1 MFFDHRLWQFT
12 RGVRL
17 RIAATVAMGVF
28 ASLVGI
34 GRLAL
39 LGWLLARV
47 FAGDA
52 FSELVVPFAL
62 VAAVMV
68 LRGWIEH
75 TRAVFAHRT
84 AARVQLAL
92 RQRLYAKV
100 VALGPAH
107 FGLERTGAV
116 LLSLIDGVEQL
127 ETWFGEYLPQL
138 LVATITPLVVF
149 AWLAFFDFPVAAL
162 MFGFA
167 MFTLF
172 APWLFQRWDARSSA
186 RRSKAY
192 RGFAAEFL
200 DAVQGL
206 ATLKAFGQSTARGRL
221 LAQRAHEVFRS
232 TMWVLATNALTRGL
246 TDTGIAVGS
255 AAVLGYGAWRV
266 TQGQMGLDVLLVVLM
281 MGIEV
286 FRPQRDLRALL
297 HTGMLGP
304 AAADDVFAVLDARP
318 KVEPP
323 AAPVALD
330 GPLAPTVAF
339 ENVSFAYPG
348 GRRAAHRGL
357 SFRVGAGERVGFVG
371 ESGAGK
377 STIVRL
383 LLRFYDPGEG
393 VVRIGGHDLRRL
405 RPEDVYRGVA
415 VVNQDT
421 YLFHGT
427 VEDNLRFG
435 KPDADAGEI
444 EAAAR
449 AANAHE
455 FISRL
460 PQGYATVV
468 GERGIKLSG
477 GQRQRIAIARALL
490 RDAPILILDEALS
503 AVDAENEAV
512 IQQALD
518 RLMQGRTT
526 LIFAHRLSSVIGAD
540 RILVLDHGSVVETG
554 DHASLM
560 RAGGAYFR
568 LMGAQAEE
576 KGVSARSEQDRED
589 ARSGTGPGVSATP
602 SHAGNAE
609 EGEDARFGTP
619 PGAPAPAGIAGN
631 GGDGPR
637 CREIPLEDLHA
648 DDAAAQ
654 HEPTDA
660 ILRAQGLSWAGAF
673 RELLRHV
680 VPWKARLSLV
690 LVFGIVRVV
699 ALIGVGVVSALA
711 VAAVKHGEPYTQHLV
726 VLAVI
731 APLAGVLH
739 WLESWFAH
747 DMAFR
752 MLAEMRI
759 ALYEKLDRL
768 APAYLVRRRTGDL
781 VAMATHDVELVEY
794 FFAHTVAP
802 FFVAVL
808 VPAVVIGTLGWFG
821 WPMAAALLPFLAVV
835 ALSPFLARHRI
846 DALGSRAREALGDL
860 NAHAV
865 DTIQGLGE
873 IIAFQRT
880 GARGAE
886 FTARIERHVGLR
898 LPFFSD
904 LTRQTAIL
912 EAATGLGGLVV
923 VVAGARLAASG
934 ALDPAILPML
944 TLLAMSAFLP
954 VSEIAHI
961 GRQLADTLGATRRL
975 YAVHNEAEAVR
986 DGPGVDV
993 PPGPEPEYGLESGSG
1008 PEPVGDGDGDG
1019 ARLGLRGDVPQGSG
1033 GDRHGD
1039 EARSD
1044 PRDGARSGA
1053 GEAGHE
1059 GTTFPGPRG
1068 DLGSDLS
1075 ARPGGVEI
1083 EVQGVTFSYFRN
1095 RRLALDGATF
1105 TVPAGRTVALVG
1117 PSGAGKTTTAHLLMR
1132 FWDPDSG
1139 VIRLDGFDL
1148 REYRL
1153 DDLRERVA
1161 LVTQDTYLFNET
1173 LRTNILLAKP
1183 EATEAELDAAVRR
1196 ASLTAFVEALPEGLD
1211 TRVGERGVRLS
1222 GGQRQRV
1229 AIARA
1234 FLKDAPVLILDEAT
1248 SHLDAVNEQAVRHA
1262 LEALMSERT
1271 TIVIAHRLSTVR
1283 NADRIVVLDEG
1294 RTGEIGS
1301 HDELVARG
1309 GLYSRLVGR
1318 QMGAAAGR

>member
-1 MFFDHRLWQFT
+1 MFFDPRLWQFT

-47 FAGDA
+47 FAGDTFA
-52 FSELVVPFAL
+52 DLVAPFAL

-75 TRAVFAHRT
+75 TRAMIAHRT
-84 AARVQLAL
+84 AVKVQLAL
-92 RQRLYAKV
+92 RRRLYDQV
-100 VALGPAH
+100 VTLGPSW

-116 LLSLIDGVEQL
+116 MISMIDGVEQL
-127 ETWFGEYLPQL
+127 ETYFGEYLPQL
-138 LVATITPLVVF
+138 LVSFITPIVVLVL
-149 AWLAFFDFPVAAL
+149 LAFLDLPIAVL
-162 MFGFA
+162 MFAFA

-172 APWLFQRWDARSSA
+172 GPVVFQGWDAKSSM

-200 DAVQGL
+200 DAIQGL
-206 ATLKAFGQSTARGRL
+206 ATLKAFGQSAERGRR
-221 LAQRAHEVFRS
+221 LAERAQEVFRS
-232 TMWVLATNALTRGL
+232 TMWVLATNSLTRGL

-255 AAVLGYGAWRV
+255 AAVLAFGAWRV

-297 HTGMLGP
+297 HNGMMGR
-304 AAADDVFAVLDARP
+304 AAADDIFAVLNAHP
-318 KVEPP
+318 GVEPP
-323 AAPVALD
+323 VAPVEPE
-330 GPLAPTVAF
+330 GPLAPVVEF
-339 ENVSFAYPG
+339 DGISFAYPG
-348 GRRAAHRGL
+348 GRRAAHHAL
-357 SFRVGAGERVGFVG
+357 SFRVEPGERVGFVG

-383 LLRFYDPGEG
+383 LLRFHDPDQG
-393 VVRIGGHDLRRL
+393 VVRIGGHDLRTL
-405 RPEDVYRGVA
+405 RPDDIYRNIA
-415 VVNQDT
+415 VVNQDP

-427 VEDNLRFG
+427 VEENLRFG
-435 KPDADAGEI
+435 RPGATDEDL

-460 PQGYATVV
+460 PQGYGSVI

-490 RDAPILILDEALS
+490 RDAPILVLDEALS

-512 IQQALD
+512 IQSALD

-540 RILVLDHGSVVETG
+540 RILVLDRGAVVEAG

-560 RAGGAYFR
+560 RTGGAYHR

-576 KGVSARSEQDRED
+576 SAQ
-589 ARSGTGPGVSATP
+589 SGASLAAPSVGPMSRRDV
-602 SHAGNAE
+602 
-609 EGEDARFGTP
+609 
-619 PGAPAPAGIAGN
+619 
-631 GGDGPR
+631 
-637 CREIPLEDLHA
+637 PLEDLRA
-648 DDAAAQ
+648 DEASAH

-660 ILRAQGLSWAGAF
+660 ILRAEGLSWAGAF

-680 VPWKARLSLV
+680 GPWKMQLSVV
-690 LVFGIVRVV
+690 LVFGIVRVA
-699 ALIGVGVVSALA
+699 ALIGVGVASALA
-711 VAAVKHGEPYTQHLV
+711 VAAVKQDEPFTQYLV
-726 VLAVI
+726 VLAII

-759 ALYEKLDRL
+759 ALYRKLDRL

-781 VAMATHDVELVEY
+781 VGMATQDVELVEY

-808 VPAVVIGTLGWFG
+808 VPAVVIGSLGWFG
-821 WPMAAALLPFLAVV
+821 WPMAVALVPFLALVT
-835 ALSPFLARHRI
+835 LSPFLARHRI
-846 DALGSRAREALGDL
+846 DEQGSRAREAFGDM

-865 DTIQGLGE
+865 DTIQGLAE
-873 IIAFQRT
+873 ILAFQRPR
-880 GARGAE
+880 ARAAE
-886 FTARIERHVGLR
+886 FVARIERHAALR
-898 LPFFSD
+898 LSFFSD

-923 VVAGARLAASG
+923 VMTGAHLAGTG
-934 ALDPAILPML
+934 ALEPAMLPML
-944 TLLAMSAFLP
+944 VLLAMSAFLP

-975 YAVHNEAEAVR
+975 YAVYNEVETVR
-986 DGPGVDV
+986 DGVGVDV
-993 PPGPEPEYGLESGSG
+993 PVRSGSAPS
-1008 PEPVGDGDGDG
+1008 PEVTRRRPRDDTPSAPAAAGFGG
-1019 ARLGLRGDVPQGSG
+1019 A
-1033 GDRHGD
+1033 
-1039 EARSD
+1039 ARS
-1044 PRDGARSGA
+1044 PA
-1053 GEAGHE
+1053 GGI
-1059 GTTFPGPRG
+1059 
-1068 DLGSDLS
+1068 
-1075 ARPGGVEI
+1075 EI
-1083 EVQGVTFSYFRN
+1083 EVRDVSFSYFGN

-1105 TVPAGRTVALVG
+1105 AVPAGSTLALVG
-1117 PSGAGKTTTAHLLMR
+1117 PSGAGKTTVAHLLMR

-1139 VIRLDGFDL
+1139 VIRFDGHDL

-1153 DDLRERVA
+1153 DDLRDRVA

-1173 LRTNILLAKP
+1173 LRSNILLARP
-1183 EATEAELDAAVRR
+1183 GATEAELGDAVRR
-1196 ASLTAFVEALPEGLD
+1196 ASLGAFVEALPEGLD

-1262 LEALMSERT
+1262 LETLMSDRT

-1283 NADRIVVLDEG
+1283 NAERIVVLDAG
-1294 RTGEIGS
+1294 RTEEAGT
-1301 HDELVARG
+1301 HDELITLG
-1309 GLYSRLVGR
+1309 GLYRRLVGR
-1318 QMGAAAGR
+1318 QMTAGR

>member
-1 MFFDHRLWQFT
+1 MFFDTRLWQFT

-47 FAGDA
+47 FAGDT
-52 FSELVVPFAL
+52 FSELMVPFML
-62 VAAVMV
+62 VAAVMM
-68 LRGWIEH
+68 LRGWLEH
-75 TRAVFAHRT
+75 TRAMVAHRT
-84 AARVQLAL
+84 AAMVQLAL
-92 RQRLYAKV
+92 RKRLYARV
-100 VALGPAH
+100 VTLGPSY
-107 FGLERTGAV
+107 FGLQRTGAV
-116 LLSLIDGVEQL
+116 MISMIDGVEQL
-127 ETWFGEYLPQL
+127 ETYFGEYLPQL
-138 LVATITPLVVF
+138 LVSFVTPIVVF
-149 AWLAFFDFPVAAL
+149 ALLAWLDFPVAAL
-162 MFGFA
+162 MFAFA

-172 APWLFQRWDARSSA
+172 APASFQRWDSKSSM

-206 ATLKAFGQSTARGRL
+206 ATLKAFGRSAARGRL
-221 LAQRAHEVFRS
+221 LAERAHEVFRS
-232 TMWVLATNALTRGL
+232 TMWVLATNSLTRGL

-255 AAVLGYGAWRV
+255 AAVLAFGAWRV
-266 TQGQMGLDVLLVVLM
+266 VDGQMSLDVLLVVLM

-297 HTGMLGP
+297 HNGMMGT
-304 AAADDVFAVLDARP
+304 AAADDIFAVLNAPP

-323 AAPVALD
+323 AAPVELD
-330 GPLAPTVAF
+330 APIAPVVEF
-339 ENVSFAYPG
+339 DGVSFAYPG
-348 GRRAAHRGL
+348 GRRAAHRKL
-357 SFRVGAGERVGFVG
+357 SFRVEPGERVGFVG

-383 LLRFYDPGEG
+383 LLRFYDPDEG
-393 VVRIGGHDLRRL
+393 AVRIGGHDLRVL
-405 RPEDVYRGVA
+405 RPDDVYRNVA

-427 VEDNLRFG
+427 VEENLRFG
-435 KPDADAGEI
+435 RPDATGEEIDA
-444 EAAAR
+444 AVR

-460 PQGYATVV
+460 PQGYASVI

-512 IQQALD
+512 IQTALD

-560 RAGGAYFR
+560 RAGSAYYR

-576 KGVSARSEQDRED
+576 SVQSD
-589 ARSGTGPGVSATP
+589 ASLA
-602 SHAGNAE
+602 
-609 EGEDARFGTP
+609 
-619 PGAPAPAGIAGN
+619 APAA
-631 GGDGPR
+631 DR
-637 CREIPLEDLHA
+637 TRHRDIPLEDLQA
-648 DDAAAQ
+648 EDAGAH

-660 ILRAQGLSWAGAF
+660 ILRAEGLGWVGAF

-680 VPWKARLSLV
+680 VPWKVKFSVV
-690 LVFGIVRVV
+690 LVFGIVRV
-699 ALIGVGVVSALA
+699 ATLIGVGVASALA
-711 VAAVKHGEPYTQHLV
+711 VAAVKQGEPFTQYLV
-726 VLAVI
+726 VLAII

-759 ALYEKLDRL
+759 ALFEKLDRL

-781 VAMATHDVELVEY
+781 VGMATHDVELVEY

-808 VPAVVIGTLGWFG
+808 VPAVVIGTLAWFG
-821 WPMAAALLPFLAVV
+821 WPMALALIPFLALVS
-835 ALSPFLARHRI
+835 LSPFLARHRI
-846 DALGSRAREALGDL
+846 DTLGSRAREAFGDM

-865 DTIQGLGE
+865 DTIQGLAE
-873 IIAFQRT
+873 IVAFQRT
-880 GARGAE
+880 RIRAAE
-886 FTARIERHVGLR
+886 FVARIERHTGLR

-923 VVAGARLAASG
+923 VVTGAHLTGTG
-934 ALDPAILPML
+934 ALEPAMLPML

-975 YAVHNEAEAVR
+975 YAVHNEAEAVK
-986 DGPGVDV
+986 DGPGMDAQ
-993 PPGPEPEYGLESGSG
+993 SC
-1008 PEPVGDGDGDG
+1008 
-1019 ARLGLRGDVPQGSG
+1019 AG
-1033 GDRHGD
+1033 GI
-1039 EARSD
+1039 
-1044 PRDGARSGA
+1044 
-1053 GEAGHE
+1053 
-1059 GTTFPGPRG
+1059 
-1068 DLGSDLS
+1068 
-1075 ARPGGVEI
+1075 EI
-1083 EVQGVTFSYFRN
+1083 EVRDVSFSYFGN

-1105 TVPAGRTVALVG
+1105 TVPAGRTLALVG
-1117 PSGAGKTTTAHLLMR
+1117 PSGAGKTTAAHLLMR
-1132 FWDPDSG
+1132 FWDPGSG
-1139 VIRLDGFDL
+1139 VIRFDGHDL

-1153 DDLRERVA
+1153 DDLRDRVA

-1173 LRTNILLAKP
+1173 LRSNILLAKP
-1183 EATEAELDAAVRR
+1183 EATEGELDDAVRR
-1196 ASLTAFVEALPEGLD
+1196 ASLGAFVEALPEGLE

-1262 LEALMSERT
+1262 LEELMSDRT
-1271 TIVIAHRLSTVR
+1271 TMVIAHRLSTVR
-1283 NADRIVVLDEG
+1283 NADRIVVLDAGHTE
-1294 RTGEIGS
+1294 EAGS
-1301 HDELVARG
+1301 HDELVASG

-1318 QMGAAAGR
+1318 QMTAAGSGN

>member
-75 TRAVFAHRT
+75 TRTMFAHRT

-116 LLSLIDGVEQL
+116 LLSMIDGVEQL

-266 TQGQMGLDVLLVVLM
+266 TQGEMGLDVLLVVLM

-526 LIFAHRLSSVIGAD
+526 LIFAHRLSSVIGAE

-576 KGVSARSEQDRED
+576 KGVSARSEQDGEGARPGTLPGVPASVGHAGNVEEGED
-589 ARSGTGPGVSATP
+589 ARSGTGPGVPASAG
-602 SHAGNAE
+602 HAGNAE
-609 EGEDARFGTP
+609 EGQDARFGTP

-631 GGDGPR
+631 GEDGPR
-637 CREIPLEDLHA
+637 RREIPLEDLHA

-923 VVAGARLAASG
+923 VVTGARLTASG

-986 DGPGVDV
+986 DGPGVDAL
-993 PPGPEPEYGLESGSG
+993 PRLGAESEYGPESGSG
-1008 PEPVGDGDGDG
+1008 PVGDG
-1019 ARLGLRGDVPQGSG
+1019 ARLGLRRSVSPDSG
-1033 GDRHGD
+1033 RVGHG
-1039 EARSD
+1039 
-1044 PRDGARSGA
+1044 GAPS
-1053 GEAGHE
+1053 
-1059 GTTFPGPRG
+1059 GPRG
-1068 DLGSDLS
+1068 GLGSGLS

-1105 TVPAGRTVALVG
+1105 IVPAGRTVALVG

-1183 EATEAELDAAVRR
+1183 EATGTELDAAVRR

-1301 HDELVARG
+1301 HDDLVARG

>member
-1 MFFDHRLWQFT
+1 MFFDPRLWQFT

-28 ASLVGI
+28 ASLVGM

-47 FAGDA
+47 FAGDT
-52 FSELVVPFAL
+52 FSELMVPFVL

-75 TRAVFAHRT
+75 TRAMIAHRT
-84 AARVQLAL
+84 AARVQLVL
-92 RQRLYAKV
+92 RKRLYAKV

-116 LLSLIDGVEQL
+116 MISMIDGVEQL
-127 ETWFGEYLPQL
+127 ETYFGEYLPQL
-138 LVATITPLVVF
+138 LVSFITPIVVF
-149 AWLAFFDFPVAAL
+149 VLLAFLDFPVAAL

-172 APWLFQRWDARSSA
+172 APASFQRWDAQSSM

-206 ATLKAFGQSTARGRL
+206 ATLKAFGQSTERGRL
-221 LAQRAHEVFRS
+221 LAKRAREVFRS

-255 AAVLGYGAWRV
+255 AVVLGFGAWRV
-266 TQGQMGLDVLLVVLM
+266 TQGQMSLDVLLVVLM

-297 HTGMLGP
+297 HNGMMGR
-304 AAADDVFAVLDARP
+304 AAADDIFAVLDAHP
-318 KVEPP
+318 NVEPP
-323 AAPVALD
+323 PVPIDPD
-330 GPLAPTVAF
+330 GPLAPVVEF
-339 ENVSFAYPG
+339 DDVSFAYPG
-348 GRRAAHRGL
+348 GRRAAHRSL
-357 SFRVGAGERVGFVG
+357 SFRVAPGERVGFVG

-383 LLRFYDPGEG
+383 LLRFYDPDGG
-393 VVRIGGHDLRRL
+393 TVRVGGHDLRAL
-405 RPEDVYRGVA
+405 RPDDVYRNIA

-435 KPDADAGEI
+435 KPDASAEEL

-460 PQGYATVV
+460 PQGYATVI

-477 GQRQRIAIARALL
+477 GQRQRVAIARALL

-512 IQQALD
+512 IQTALD

-526 LIFAHRLSSVIGAD
+526 LIFAHRLSSVVGAD
-540 RILVLDHGSVVETG
+540 RILVLDYGSIVETG

-560 RAGGAYFR
+560 RAGGAYVR
-568 LMGAQAEE
+568 LMGSQAEE
-576 KGVSARSEQDRED
+576 SARSD
-589 ARSGTGPGVSATP
+589 P
-602 SHAGNAE
+602 SVAPPL
-609 EGEDARFGTP
+609 EGSTKR
-619 PGAPAPAGIAGN
+619 
-631 GGDGPR
+631 
-637 CREIPLEDLHA
+637 REIPLEDLQA
-648 DDAAAQ
+648 DDAGAQ

-660 ILRAQGLSWAGAF
+660 ILRAEGLSWAGAF

-680 VPWKARLSLV
+680 VPWKAKFSVV
-690 LVFGIVRVV
+690 LVFGIVRVA
-699 ALIGVGVVSALA
+699 ALIGVGVASALA
-711 VAAVKHGEPYTQHLV
+711 VAAVKQGEPFAQYLI
-726 VLAVI
+726 VLAII

-781 VAMATHDVELVEY
+781 VGMATHDVELVEY

-808 VPAVVIGTLGWFG
+808 VPGAVIGTLAWFG
-821 WPMAAALLPFLAVV
+821 WPMALALLPFLVVV

-846 DALGSRAREALGDL
+846 DVLGSRAREAFGDM

-865 DTIQGLGE
+865 DTIQGLSE
-873 IIAFQRT
+873 ILAFQRT
-880 GARGAE
+880 RARAAE
-886 FTARIERHVGLR
+886 FVARIERHTGLR
-898 LPFFSD
+898 LPFYSD

-923 VVAGARLAASG
+923 VVTGAYLVGSG
-934 ALDPAILPML
+934 TLEPAMLPML

-975 YAVHNEAEAVR
+975 YAVHHEVEAVK

-993 PPGPEPEYGLESGSG
+993 SPRRES
-1008 PEPVGDGDGDG
+1008 VMH
-1019 ARLGLRGDVPQGSG
+1019 RGVATL
-1033 GDRHGD
+1033 H
-1039 EARSD
+1039 
-1044 PRDGARSGA
+1044 
-1053 GEAGHE
+1053 
-1059 GTTFPGPRG
+1059 PRG
-1068 DLGSDLS
+1068 AEPQDPDDIGREAARRSATGSDVRSRPVTDGHGGAVPLAPRIEAS
-1075 ARPGGVEI
+1075 SRPGGIEI
-1083 EVQGVTFSYFRN
+1083 EVRDVDFSYFGN

-1105 TVPAGRTVALVG
+1105 TVPAGRTLALVG
-1117 PSGAGKTTTAHLLMR
+1117 PSGAGKTTVAHLLMR
-1132 FWDPDSG
+1132 FWDPGAG
-1139 VIRLDGFDL
+1139 VIRFDGHDL

-1153 DDLRERVA
+1153 DDLRDRVA

-1173 LRTNILLAKP
+1173 LRSNILLAKP
-1183 EATEAELDAAVRR
+1183 DATEAKLDDAVRR
-1196 ASLTAFVEALPEGLD
+1196 ASLGAFVEALPDGLE

-1262 LEALMSERT
+1262 LEELMSDRT

-1283 NADRIVVLDEG
+1283 NAQRIVVLDAG
-1294 RTGEIGS
+1294 RTEEAGS
-1301 HDELVARG
+1301 HDELIARG

-1318 QMGAAAGR
+1318 QMTAAAGR

>member
-1 MFFDHRLWQFT
+1 MFFDPRLWQFT
-12 RGVRL
+12 HGVRL
-17 RIAATVAMGVF
+17 RIAAAVAMGVF

-52 FSELVVPFAL
+52 FSDLAVPFCL

-68 LRGWIEH
+68 LRGWVEH
-75 TRAVFAHRT
+75 TRAMIAHRT
-84 AARVQLAL
+84 AARVQLEL
-92 RQRLYAKV
+92 RKRLYAKV

-116 LLSLIDGVEQL
+116 MISMVDGVEQL
-127 ETWFGEYLPQL
+127 ETYFGEYLPQL
-138 LVATITPLVVF
+138 LISFITPIVVF
-149 AWLAFFDFPVAAL
+149 VLLAWLDFPVAAL
-162 MFGFA
+162 MFAFA

-172 APWLFQRWDARSSA
+172 APASFQRWDSRSSM

-200 DAVQGL
+200 DAIQGL
-206 ATLKAFGQSTARGRL
+206 ATLKAFGRSTARGQL
-221 LAQRAHEVFRS
+221 LAERAREVFRS

-255 AAVLGYGAWRV
+255 AAVLAFGAWRV
-266 TQGQMGLDVLLVVLM
+266 VDGQMGLDVLLVVLM

-297 HTGMLGP
+297 HNGMMGR
-304 AAADDVFAVLDARP
+304 AAADDIFSVLDARA
-318 KVEPP
+318 KVELP
-323 AAPVALD
+323 AAPVELD
-330 GPLAPTVAF
+330 GPLAPEVEF
-339 ENVSFAYPG
+339 DDVSFAYPG
-348 GRRAAHRGL
+348 GRRTAHRAL
-357 SFRVGAGERVGFVG
+357 SFRIEAGERVGFVG

-383 LLRFYDPGEG
+383 LMRFYDPDEG

-405 RPEDVYRGVA
+405 RPDDVYRGVS
-415 VVNQDT
+415 VVNQET

-435 KPDADAGEI
+435 KPDATAEEL

-455 FISRL
+455 FIARL
-460 PQGYATVV
+460 PQGYDTVV
-468 GERGIKLSG
+468 GERGIRLSG

-512 IQQALD
+512 IQKALD

-540 RILVLDHGSVVETG
+540 RILVLDRGAVVETG
-554 DHASLM
+554 DHESLM
-560 RAGGAYFR
+560 RAGGAYHR

-576 KGVSARSEQDRED
+576 SERSDDPLAAPVTVSARHPEV
-589 ARSGTGPGVSATP
+589 T
-602 SHAGNAE
+602 
-609 EGEDARFGTP
+609 
-619 PGAPAPAGIAGN
+619 
-631 GGDGPR
+631 
-637 CREIPLEDLHA
+637 LEDLHA
-648 DDAAAQ
+648 DDARAH

-660 ILRAQGLSWAGAF
+660 ILRAQGLGWAGVF
-673 RELLRHV
+673 RELLRQV
-680 VPWKARLSLV
+680 VPWKAKFSLV
-690 LVFGIVRVV
+690 LGFGLVRVA
-699 ALIGVGVVSALA
+699 ALIGVGVASALA
-711 VAAVKHGEPYTQHLV
+711 VAAVKQGEPYTQYLV
-726 VLAVI
+726 VLAII
-731 APLAGVLH
+731 APLAGALH

-802 FFVAVL
+802 FFVAVF

-821 WPMAAALLPFLAVV
+821 WPMAFALIPFLAVV
-835 ALSPFLARHRI
+835 AVSPFLARHRI
-846 DALGSRAREALGDL
+846 DVQGSRAREAFGDM

-865 DTIQGLGE
+865 DTIQGLSE
-873 IIAFQRT
+873 ILAFQRT
-880 GARGAE
+880 RARAAE
-886 FTARIERHVGLR
+886 FVARIERHTALR

-904 LTRQTAIL
+904 LTKQTALL

-923 VVAGARLAASG
+923 VMTGAYLTGTG
-934 ALDPAILPML
+934 ALEPTMLPML

-975 YAVHNEAEAVR
+975 YAVHNEVEVVK
-986 DGPGVDV
+986 DGPGVTS
-993 PPGPEPEYGLESGSG
+993 PSRPE
-1008 PEPVGDGDGDG
+1008 
-1019 ARLGLRGDVPQGSG
+1019 
-1033 GDRHGD
+1033 
-1039 EARSD
+1039 
-1044 PRDGARSGA
+1044 GA
-1053 GEAGHE
+1053 GHATVVPFGPGKAASSLAGE
-1059 GTTFPGPRG
+1059 DSQDKAASPLAGGAGQDSSPRLDSPPSALSSPSSPP
-1068 DLGSDLS
+1068 DLGSGVAALPG
-1075 ARPGGVEI
+1075 RGGVEI
-1083 EVQGVTFSYFRN
+1083 EVRDVAFSYLGN
-1095 RRLALDGATF
+1095 RRLALDGASF
-1105 TVPAGRTVALVG
+1105 MVPAGRTMALVG
-1117 PSGAGKTTTAHLLMR
+1117 PSGAGKTTAAHLLMR

-1139 VIRLDGFDL
+1139 VIRFDGHDL

-1173 LRTNILLAKP
+1173 LRSNIVLAKP
-1183 EATEAELDAAVRR
+1183 DATEAELDDAVRS
-1196 ASLTAFVEALPEGLD
+1196 ASLDAFVEALPDGLE

-1262 LEALMSERT
+1262 LEGLMSDRT

-1283 NADRIVVLDEG
+1283 NADRIVVLDAG
-1294 RTGEIGS
+1294 RAEEVGS
-1301 HDELVARG
+1301 HDELIARG

-1318 QMGAAAGR
+1318 QMTAAGRGH

>member
-1 MFFDHRLWQFT
+1 MFFDPRLWQFT

-17 RIAATVAMGVF
+17 RIAAAVAMGVF

-47 FAGDA
+47 FAGDT
-52 FSELVVPFAL
+52 FSELTVPFAL

-68 LRGWIEH
+68 LRGWLEH
-75 TRAVFAHRT
+75 TRAMVAHRT
-84 AARVQLAL
+84 AAMVQLAL
-92 RQRLYAKV
+92 RRRLYDKV
-100 VALGPAH
+100 VALGPSW

-116 LLSLIDGVEQL
+116 MISMIDGVEQL
-127 ETWFGEYLPQL
+127 ETYFGEYLPQL
-138 LVATITPLVVF
+138 LVSFLTPIVVF
-149 AWLAFFDFPVAAL
+149 ALLAYLDLPVAAL
-162 MFGFA
+162 MFAFA

-172 APWLFQRWDARSSA
+172 APASFQRWDAKSSM

-206 ATLKAFGQSTARGRL
+206 ATLKAFGRSTERGQL
-221 LAQRAHEVFRS
+221 LAERAHEVFRS
-232 TMWVLATNALTRGL
+232 TMWVLATNSLTRGL

-255 AAVLGYGAWRV
+255 AAVLAFGAWRV
-266 TQGQMGLDVLLVVLM
+266 TQGQMSLDVLLVVLM

-297 HTGMLGP
+297 HNGMMGR
-304 AAADDVFAVLDARP
+304 AAADDIFTVLNAHP

-323 AAPVALD
+323 AAPVELD
-330 GPLAPTVAF
+330 GPLAPVV
-339 ENVSFAYPG
+339 ELDRVSFAYPG
-348 GRRAAHRGL
+348 GRRAAHRDL
-357 SFRVGAGERVGFVG
+357 SFRVEPGERVGFVG

-383 LLRFYDPGEG
+383 LLRFYDPDEG
-393 VVRIGGHDLRRL
+393 AVRIGGHDLRTL
-405 RPEDVYRGVA
+405 RPDDVYRDVA

-427 VEDNLRFG
+427 VEENLRFG
-435 KPDADAGEI
+435 RPDATAEEI

-460 PQGYATVV
+460 PQGYASVI

-512 IQQALD
+512 IQSALD

-540 RILVLDHGSVVETG
+540 RILVLDHGSIVETG

-560 RAGGAYFR
+560 RAGGAYLR

-576 KGVSARSEQDRED
+576 TAGTDASLAAPGPDR
-589 ARSGTGPGVSATP
+589 TP
-602 SHAGNAE
+602 W
-609 EGEDARFGTP
+609 
-619 PGAPAPAGIAGN
+619 
-631 GGDGPR
+631 
-637 CREIPLEDLHA
+637 REVPLEDLQA
-648 DDAAAQ
+648 EDAAAH

-660 ILRAQGLSWAGAF
+660 ILRAEGLSWAGAF

-680 VPWKARLSLV
+680 VPWKVKFSVV
-690 LVFGIVRVV
+690 LVFGIVRVA
-699 ALIGVGVVSALA
+699 ALIGVGVASALA
-711 VAAVKHGEPYTQHLV
+711 VAAVKQDEPFTEYLV

-759 ALYEKLDRL
+759 ALYRKLDRL

-781 VAMATHDVELVEY
+781 VGMATHDVELVEY

-808 VPAVVIGTLGWFG
+808 VPAVVLGALAWFG
-821 WPMAAALLPFLAVV
+821 WPMALALIPFLALV

-846 DALGSRAREALGDL
+846 DTLGSRAREAFGDM

-865 DTIQGLGE
+865 DTIQGLPE
-873 IIAFQRT
+873 IVAFQRT
-880 GARGAE
+880 RARAAE
-886 FTARIERHVGLR
+886 FVARIERHTGLR

-923 VVAGARLAASG
+923 VVTGAHLVGAGSLE
-934 ALDPAILPML
+934 PAMLPML
-944 TLLAMSAFLP
+944 VLLAMSAFLP

-975 YAVHNEAEAVR
+975 YAVHNEVEAVK
-986 DGPGVDV
+986 DGRGVEV
-993 PPGPEPEYGLESGSG
+993 RAHAAGAAGAGVKVLRPRGVESAGPEAG
-1008 PEPVGDGDGDG
+1008 
-1019 ARLGLRGDVPQGSG
+1019 
-1033 GDRHGD
+1033 
-1039 EARSD
+1039 
-1044 PRDGARSGA
+1044 PRDGAGRPGA
-1053 GEAGHE
+1053 GNGNGSASAMDGGPGVAASSVPGTGAPSPAG
-1059 GTTFPGPRG
+1059 GI
-1068 DLGSDLS
+1068 
-1075 ARPGGVEI
+1075 EI
-1083 EVQGVTFSYFRN
+1083 EVRDVSFSYFGN

-1105 TVPAGRTVALVG
+1105 TVPAGRTLALVG
-1117 PSGAGKTTTAHLLMR
+1117 PSGAGKTTAAHLLMR
-1132 FWDPDSG
+1132 FWDPGSG
-1139 VIRLDGFDL
+1139 AIRFDGHDL

-1153 DDLRERVA
+1153 DDLRDRVA
-1161 LVTQDTYLFNET
+1161 LVSQDTYLFNET

-1183 EATEAELDAAVRR
+1183 EATEGELDGAVLR
-1196 ASLTAFVEALPEGLD
+1196 ASLGAFVEALPEGLD

-1262 LEALMSERT
+1262 LEALMSDRT

-1283 NADRIVVLDEG
+1283 NADRIVVLDAG
-1294 RTGEIGS
+1294 RTEEAGS

-1318 QMGAAAGR
+1318 QMTAAGRGH

>member
-1 MFFDHRLWQFT
+1 MFFDPRLWQFT

-17 RIAATVAMGVF
+17 RIAAAVAMGVF

-47 FAGDA
+47 FAGDP

-75 TRAVFAHRT
+75 SRAMIAHRT

-116 LLSLIDGVEQL
+116 LLSMIDGVEQL
-127 ETWFGEYLPQL
+127 ETWFGEYVPQL
-138 LVATITPLVVF
+138 LVAAITPLVVF
-149 AWLAFFDFPVAAL
+149 ALLAFFDLPVAAL
-162 MFGFA
+162 MLGFA

-172 APWLFQRWDARSSA
+172 APWLFQHWEARSSE

-206 ATLKAFGQSTARGRL
+206 ATLKAFGQGARRGRL
-221 LAQRAHEVFRS
+221 LAERAREVFRS

-266 TQGQMGLDVLLVVLM
+266 AQGQMGFDVLLVVLM

-297 HTGMLGP
+297 HTGMLGRP
-304 AAADDVFAVLDARP
+304 AAEDIFAVLDARP
-318 KVEPP
+318 RVEPP
-323 AAPVALD
+323 AAPIVLD
-330 GPLAPTVAF
+330 GPLAPAVAF
-339 ENVSFAYPG
+339 EGVSFAYPG

-383 LLRFYDPGEG
+383 LLRFHDPDAG

-405 RPEDVYRGVA
+405 RPDDVYRGVA

-421 YLFHGT
+421 YLFHGS

-435 KPDADAGEI
+435 KPGASDEEL

-540 RILVLDHGSVVETG
+540 RILVLDHGSIVEAG
-554 DHASLM
+554 DHDSLM

-568 LMGAQAEE
+568 LMGAQAE
-576 KGVSARSEQDRED
+576 DRGEG
-589 ARSGTGPGVSATP
+589 AWPG
-602 SHAGNAE
+602 E
-609 EGEDARFGTP
+609 EGEGARIDTR
-619 PGAPAPAGIAGN
+619 PGAPAPAGIAGD
-631 GGDGPR
+631 GEDGPR
-637 CREIPLEDLHA
+637 RRGIPLEDRQA

-680 VPWKARLSLV
+680 VPWKAKLSLV

-711 VAAVKHGEPYTQHLV
+711 VAAVKHGEPYTGHLI

-739 WLESWFAH
+739 WLESWLAH

-808 VPAVVIGTLGWFG
+808 VPAVVVGTLGWFG
-821 WPMAAALLPFLAVV
+821 WPMALALAPFLAVV
-835 ALSPFLARHRI
+835 ALSPFFARHRI
-846 DALGSRAREALGDL
+846 DVLGSRAREALGDL

-880 GARGAE
+880 GARAAE

-923 VVAGARLAASG
+923 VVAGARLAGSG

-975 YAVHNEAEAVR
+975 YAVHNEVEAVR
-986 DGPGVDV
+986 DGPGVDG
-993 PPGPEPEYGLESGSG
+993 PPRPEDAERDGMTPSG
-1008 PEPVGDGDGDG
+1008 PRGGMPSRPGEVEP
-1019 ARLGLRGDVPQGSG
+1019 G
-1033 GDRHGD
+1033 GVSPS
-1039 EARSD
+1039 A
-1044 PRDGARSGA
+1044 PRDGVPARPEDVERGRVPPPC
-1053 GEAGHE
+1053 
-1059 GTTFPGPRG
+1059 PGG
-1068 DLGSDLS
+1068 DAPS
-1075 ARPGGVEI
+1075 RPGGVGIGI
-1083 EVQGVTFSYFRN
+1083 EVREVTFSYFGN

-1117 PSGAGKTTTAHLLMR
+1117 PSGAGKTTTAHLMMR

-1139 VIRLDGFDL
+1139 TIRFDGRDL

-1173 LRTNILLAKP
+1173 LRSNILLAKP
-1183 EATEAELDAAVRR
+1183 EAGGAALDAAVRR
-1196 ASLTAFVEALPEGLD
+1196 ASLAAFVDALPEGLD

-1301 HDELVARG
+1301 HDELVAHG

-1318 QMGAAAGR
+1318 QMGAAGR

>member
-1 MFFDHRLWQFT
+1 MLFDTRLWQFT

-17 RIAATVAMGVF
+17 RIAASAAMGVF
-28 ASLVGI
+28 AALVGI

-39 LGWLLARV
+39 LGWLIARV
-47 FAGDA
+47 FAGDTLA
-52 FSELVVPFAL
+52 ELALPFAL
-62 VAAVMV
+62 TAAVMV
-68 LRGWIEH
+68 LRGWLEH
-75 TRAVFAHRT
+75 ARAMIAHRS

-116 LLSLIDGVEQL
+116 LLSMIDGVEQL
-127 ETWFGEYLPQL
+127 ETWFGEYVPQL
-138 LVATITPLVVF
+138 LVAAITPLVVF
-149 AWLAFFDFPVAAL
+149 VLLAFFDLPVAAL

-172 APWLFQRWDARSSA
+172 APWLFQHWEAQSSE

-206 ATLKAFGQSTARGRL
+206 ATLKAFGQGARRGRL
-221 LAQRAHEVFRS
+221 LAERAREVFRS
-232 TMWVLATNALTRGL
+232 TMWVLATNSLTRGL

-266 TQGQMGLDVLLVVLM
+266 TQGQMSLDVLLVVLM

-297 HTGMLGP
+297 HTGMLGRP
-304 AAADDVFAVLDARP
+304 AAEDIFAVLDARP
-318 KVEPP
+318 RVEPP
-323 AAPVALD
+323 AAPLVLD
-330 GPLAPTVAF
+330 GPLAPAVAF
-339 ENVSFAYPG
+339 EGVSFAYPG

-383 LLRFYDPGEG
+383 LLRFHDPDAG
-393 VVRIGGHDLRRL
+393 VVRIGGHDLRQL
-405 RPEDVYRGVA
+405 RPDDVYRGVA

-421 YLFHGT
+421 YLFHGS

-435 KPDADAGEI
+435 KPDASAGEI

-449 AANAHE
+449 TANAHE

-526 LIFAHRLSSVIGAD
+526 LIFAHRLSSVIGAE
-540 RILVLDHGSVVETG
+540 RILVLDHGSIVESG

-576 KGVSARSEQDRED
+576 
-589 ARSGTGPGVSATP
+589 
-602 SHAGNAE
+602 
-609 EGEDARFGTP
+609 EGEGAR
-619 PGAPAPAGIAGN
+619 PASPALAGK
-631 GGDGPR
+631 GGYETKR
-637 CREIPLEDLHA
+637 REVPLEDLQA
-648 DDAAAQ
+648 EEAAAQ

-680 VPWKARLSLV
+680 VPWKAKLSLV
-690 LVFGIVRVV
+690 LVFGIVRVA
-699 ALIGVGVVSALA
+699 ALIGVGVTSALV
-711 VAAVKHGEPYTQHLV
+711 VAAVKHGEPYTGHLV

-759 ALYEKLDRL
+759 ALYEKLERL

-808 VPAVVIGTLGWFG
+808 VPAVVVGTLLFFG
-821 WPMAAALLPFLAVV
+821 WPMALALLPFLAVV

-846 DALGSRAREALGDL
+846 DALGSRAREAFGDM

-865 DTIQGLGE
+865 DSIQGLGE
-873 IIAFQRT
+873 IIAFQRS
-880 GARGAE
+880 GARAAE
-886 FTARIERHVGLR
+886 FTARIERHVALR

-904 LTRQTAIL
+904 LTKQTGIL

-923 VVAGARLAASG
+923 VVTGARLTGSG
-934 ALDPAILPML
+934 ALDAAILPML
-944 TLLAMSAFLP
+944 ALLAMSAFLP

-961 GRQLADTLGATRRL
+961 GRQLADTLGGTRRL
-975 YAVHNEAEAVR
+975 YAVHDEVETVR
-986 DGPGVDV
+986 DGPGVDL
-993 PPGPEPEYGLESGSG
+993 PPGPGREP
-1008 PEPVGDGDGDG
+1008 
-1019 ARLGLRGDVPQGSG
+1019 
-1033 GDRHGD
+1033 
-1039 EARSD
+1039 
-1044 PRDGARSGA
+1044 
-1053 GEAGHE
+1053 GEE
-1059 GTTFPGPRG
+1059 
-1068 DLGSDLS
+1068 
-1075 ARPGGVEI
+1075 GGVTLPARTGGVAI
-1083 EVQGVTFSYFRN
+1083 EVRDVTFSYFGN

-1139 VIRLDGFDL
+1139 TIRFDGHDL

-1173 LRTNILLAKP
+1173 LGANILLAKP
-1183 EATEAELDAAVRR
+1183 DAGGTELDAAVRR
-1196 ASLTAFVEALPEGLD
+1196 ASLAAFVEALPEGLD

-1262 LEALMSERT
+1262 LEELMSERT

-1283 NADRIVVLDEG
+1283 DADHIVVLDEG
-1294 RTGEIGS
+1294 RTGETGS

-1318 QMGAAAGR
+1318 QMAVARRRQGSAEQPAKARTRTPS

>member
-1 MFFDHRLWQFT
+1 MFFDTRLWQFT

-47 FAGDA
+47 FAGDGV
-52 FSELVVPFAL
+52 SDLVVPFAL

-75 TRAVFAHRT
+75 TRAMIAHHT
-84 AARVQLAL
+84 SARVQLVL
-92 RQRLYAKV
+92 RKRLYAQV

-107 FGLERTGAV
+107 FGVERTGAV
-116 LLSLIDGVEQL
+116 MISMIDGVEQL
-127 ETWFGEYLPQL
+127 EVYFGEYLPQL
-138 LVATITPLVVF
+138 LVAFITPIVVF
-149 AWLAFFDFPVAAL
+149 VLLAFLDFPVSAL

-172 APWLFQRWDARSSA
+172 APASFLRWDAKSSM
-186 RRSKAY
+186 RRSQAY

-221 LAQRAHEVFRS
+221 LTERARELFRS

-255 AAVLGYGAWRV
+255 AAVLAFGAWRV
-266 TQGQMGLDVLLVVLM
+266 VDGQMSLDVLLIVLM

-297 HTGMLGP
+297 HAGMTSG
-304 AAADDVFAVLDARP
+304 AAADDIFSVLDARP
-318 KVEPP
+318 SVEPP

-330 GPLAPTVAF
+330 GPLAPVVEF
-339 ENVSFAYPG
+339 EHVSFAYPG
-348 GRRAAHRGL
+348 GRRAAHRAL
-357 SFRVGAGERVGFVG
+357 SFRIEPGERVGFVG

-377 STIVRL
+377 SSIVRL
-383 LLRFYDPGEG
+383 LLRFHDPDDGT
-393 VVRIGGHDLRRL
+393 VRIGGHDLRTL
-405 RPEDVYRGVA
+405 HADDIYRSIA

-435 KPDADAGEI
+435 NPDATPEEI

-455 FISRL
+455 FIARL
-460 PQGYATVV
+460 PEGYATVV

-477 GQRQRIAIARALL
+477 GQRQRVAIARALL

-512 IQQALD
+512 IQAALD

-526 LIFAHRLSSVIGAD
+526 LIFAHRLSSVVGAD
-540 RILVLDHGSVVETG
+540 RILVLDQGSIVETG

-560 RAGGAYFR
+560 RAGDVYFR

-576 KGVSARSEQDRED
+576 SERS
-589 ARSGTGPGVSATP
+589 SGASPAAPGVDRTR
-602 SHAGNAE
+602 H
-609 EGEDARFGTP
+609 
-619 PGAPAPAGIAGN
+619 
-631 GGDGPR
+631 
-637 CREIPLEDLHA
+637 REVPLEDLQA
-648 DDAAAQ
+648 EDAAAY

-660 ILRAQGLSWAGAF
+660 ILRAEGLTWAGAF

-680 VPWKARLSLV
+680 VPWRAKFSLV
-690 LVFGIVRVV
+690 LVFGIVRVA
-699 ALIGVGVVSALA
+699 ALVGVGVASALA
-711 VAAVKHGEPYTQHLV
+711 VAAVKQGEPYTQYLV

-731 APLAGVLH
+731 APLAGLLH

-781 VAMATHDVELVEY
+781 VGMATRDVELVEY

-808 VPAVVIGTLGWFG
+808 VPTAVVATLAWFG
-821 WPMAAALLPFLAVV
+821 WPMALALTPFLAVV

-846 DALGSRAREALGDL
+846 DVLGSRAREAFGDMS
-860 NAHAV
+860 AHAV
-865 DTIQGLGE
+865 DTIQGLPE
-873 IIAFQRT
+873 ILAFQRT
-880 GARGAE
+880 RARAAE
-886 FTARIERHVGLR
+886 FVARIERHTSLR

-904 LTRQTAIL
+904 LTKQSAIL

-923 VVAGARLAASG
+923 VVTGAYLVGRG
-934 ALDPAILPML
+934 ALEPAMLPML
-944 TLLAMSAFLP
+944 TLLAMAAFLP

-975 YAVHNEAEAVR
+975 CAVHNEVEVVT
-986 DGPGVDV
+986 DGPGVPMPRGERAERREATPA
-993 PPGPEPEYGLESGSG
+993 PPMDAGRAGATRSAAAADGAPSSPTGIGHDGADFSVAGHMSPPPMNGAAYGSG
-1008 PEPVGDGDGDG
+1008 TAP
-1019 ARLGLRGDVPQGSG
+1019 GSRV
-1033 GDRHGD
+1033 D
-1039 EARSD
+1039 APS
-1044 PRDGARSGA
+1044 
-1053 GEAGHE
+1053 
-1059 GTTFPGPRG
+1059 
-1068 DLGSDLS
+1068 
-1075 ARPGGVEI
+1075 RPGGIEI
-1083 EVQGVTFSYFRN
+1083 EVRDVAFSYFGN

-1105 TVPAGRTVALVG
+1105 TVPAGTTLALVG
-1117 PSGAGKTTTAHLLMR
+1117 PSGAGKTTVAHLLMR

-1139 VIRLDGFDL
+1139 AVRFDGHDL

-1153 DDLRERVA
+1153 DDLRDRVA

-1173 LRTNILLAKP
+1173 LRSNILLARP
-1183 EATEAELDAAVRR
+1183 EASAAALDDAVRR
-1196 ASLTAFVEALPEGLD
+1196 ASLGAFVEALPDGLE
-1211 TRVGERGVRLS
+1211 TPVGERGVRLS

-1262 LEALMSERT
+1262 LEGLMSDRT

-1283 NADRIVVLDEG
+1283 NADRIVVLDAG
-1294 RTGEIGS
+1294 RTEEAGS
-1301 HDELVARG
+1301 HDELMARG
-1309 GLYSRLVGR
+1309 GLYRRLVAR
-1318 QMGAAAGR
+1318 QMTAVTGR